1 MEAGMT
7 SGGCIFEP
15 ELKKMSKRLP
25 GRRVRKVAA
34 IISGSLGGYQHPRV
48 FHYAGICLSL

>member
-25 GRRVRKVAA
+25 GRRGRKAAA